1 MPGVKAFCAGRQR
14 WRRSWPGSGRRS
26 PSSRQFWSRSAGTE
40 SWRYVSPGARP
51 SSSAT
56 RHRPTLRRC
65 AGTACGPG
73 AGRGTQ
79 VGGGTGGRG
88 TDGRG
93 GALRWAG
100 RCRLGKG
107 AAAFTHLLPCLSFH
121 GEGSRGKITLLRSWY
136 ICHLKIYLYLLLPLS
151 Q

>member
-1 MPGVKAFCAGRQR
+1 MEAQLARQR
-14 WRRSWPGSGRRS
+14 EEESQQQAVLEQERRDRELALRIARS
-26 PSSRQFWSRSAGTE
+26 EAELIIDEAQADPA
-40 SWRYVSPGARP
+40 A
-51 SSSAT
+51 
-56 RHRPTLRRC
+56 LRRYRVW
-65 AGTACGPG
+65 AGGG
-73 AGRGTQ
+73 AGHA
-79 VGGGTGGRG
+79 GGRGTGGRG

-93 GALRWAG
+93 GALGWAG